1 VSARRARWRLIA
13 RFDGWIAGVGTTT
26 GLRVVIG
33 HWARSPFG
41 PFTDVM
47 IEQPSGWRV
56 LLAPTERIAGFVA
69 GTYRFDEVRTVHVTA
84 ARDRAVWQ
92 VTAPPVELT
101 FDVGGRSLLGV
112 LLRAVPRRLATTP
125 GWISTIDQVVRRV
138 LPGVRTRGS
147 AAGHREELYAALD
160 LHPIT
165 RARVLWEGVDQGGL
179 AAVVPPVRFGF
190 GSTPPAPSLVRVVTL
205 VREG

>member
-1 VSARRARWRLIA
+1 MGGTVAVVIA

-47 IEQPSGWRV
+47 IEQPSGYRV

-69 GTYRFDEVRTVHVTA
+69 STYRFDEVRTVHVA
-84 ARDRAVWQ
+84 ATRDRARWKI
-92 VTAPPVELT
+92 TAPPVELA

-112 LLRAVPRRLATTP
+112 LLRAVPRGLATTP
-125 GWISTIDQVVRRV
+125 GWIGMIDQVVRRV

-147 AAGHREELYAALD
+147 AVGHREELYAALD
-160 LHPIT
+160 LHRIT
-165 RARVLWEGVDQGGL
+165 DARVLWEGVDQGRL
-179 AAVVPPVRFGF
+179 APVVPPVRFGF
-190 GSTPPAPSLVRVVTL
+190 GSTPPVPSLVRVVTL
-205 VREG
+205 MQEG

>member
-1 VSARRARWRLIA
+1 MVID

-26 GLRVVIG
+26 GLRVVVG
-33 HWARSPFG
+33 HWTSSPFG

-69 GTYRFDEVRTVHVTA
+69 GIYRFDEVRTGRVEA
-84 ARDRAVWQ
+84 ARDRARWQ
-92 VTAPPVELT
+92 VMAPPMELT

-112 LLRAVPRRLATTP
+112 LLRAVPRGLATTP
-125 GWISTIDQVVRRV
+125 GWVSALDQVVRRV

-160 LHPIT
+160 LHRIT
-165 RARVLWEGVDQGGL
+165 SAGVRWEGVDQGGL
-179 AAVVPPVRFGF
+179 APVLPPVRFGF
-190 GSTPPAPSLVRVVTL
+190 ASTPAAPSLVRVVTL